1 MRFDIEWIEHQQQ
14 PASEERL
21 TRCHLGLTFRDQQL
35 FRHENL
41 LGEHQV
47 RDSITVSA
55 YPLALWFAANW
66 WRLRW
71 EPNRTTDGAPA
82 LHDWKMSHM
91 LSAAGDGYAWPNLT
105 FSSDGESILVNLK
118 PSRESTGP
126 VRYIERFE
134 DWLAA
139 EEYEASVDRFIIQT
153 LEKLNGSAKQTSLHD
168 LWQTVC
174 EERASPVVAQQ
185 RQLEARLGYDPE
197 EAPELLLSMLTRL
210 ISVHGK
216 GAIQELACLGGD
228 RTERAI
234 HNAQQCLSATTDA
247 IKLPMK
253 SVRKVV
259 ELISSGKPGQPWE
272 LGQDAANKMRSH
284 LGLDKGPLNN
294 RKLADLL
301 ETPPQLLENQ
311 QTAERLPIGIGEV
324 ADSGRAKVVLGRK
337 RKDARRFMAARLVA
351 DGIYAGETGN
361 WLPCTDATTVR
372 QKFQRAFAQ
381 EFLCPYSD
389 LIGWMNTTS
398 PDEELMEAAADH
410 FEVSPLMINTVMVNH
425 GHIPRSELEAF
436 QQAV

>member
-1 MRFDIEWIEHQQQ
+1 
-14 PASEERL
+14 
-21 TRCHLGLTFRDQQL
+21 
-35 FRHENL
+35 
-41 LGEHQV
+41 
-47 RDSITVSA
+47 
-55 YPLALWFAANW
+55 
-66 WRLRW
+66 
-71 EPNRTTDGAPA
+71 
-82 LHDWKMSHM
+82 
-91 LSAAGDGYAWPNLT
+91 
-105 FSSDGESILVNLK
+105 
-118 PSRESTGP
+118 
-126 VRYIERFE
+126 
-134 DWLAA
+134 
-139 EEYEASVDRFIIQT
+139 
-153 LEKLNGSAKQTSLHD
+153 
-168 LWQTVC
+168 
-174 EERASPVVAQQ
+174 
-185 RQLEARLGYDPE
+185 LEARLGYDPE

-228 RTERAI
+228 RAERAI